1 MKPEIKNRIRQNRKW
16 LSQKEAAAY
25 LEGLKPGGMKMGL
38 EMHVSTLIRHR
49 DAGEIAYCFRRKR
62 PIYNIDEL
70 DRFNRPKELHELA

>member
-25 LEGLKPGGMKMGL
+25 M

-70 DRFNRPKELHELA
+70 ERFNRPKELHELA